1 MRMICIVNNTHV
13 TCAQPRV
20 VIQKI
25 MSKVFF
31 IPSFIDKQELR
42 ILCRD
47 EQGASRLWK
56 SYMQSGNLIFKDCS
70 YDEAFTEIGSALQI
84 AHYQLT
90 ITNTPTWRWAMR
102 LVESTNLTV
111 VILGQLGHESVIG
124 ELLVAVEQQIL
135 ALPNLK
141 DCPPKRDARWLCRW
155 CKSMSCKRRRE
166 RLANLYLQNK
176 AFADSTQAH

>member
-1 MRMICIVNNTHV
+1 MSL
-13 TCAQPRV
+13 RV
-20 VIQKI
+20 PIQKI
-25 MSKVFF
+25 MSKIFF
-31 IPSFIDKQELR
+31 IPSFMDKQELR

-47 EQGASRLWK
+47 ESSASRLWM
-56 SYMQSGNLIFKDCS
+56 SYMQSGGLIFKDRS

-111 VILGQLGHESVIG
+111 VILGQLGHQSVIE

-155 CKSMSCKRRRE
+155 CKSMNCKRRQE
-166 RLANLYLQNK
+166 SLANLHLQNK
-176 AFADSTQAH
+176 PFADSTQAH

>member
-1 MRMICIVNNTHV
+1 M
-13 TCAQPRV
+13 

-31 IPSFIDKQELR
+31 IPSFLDKQELR

-47 EQGASRLWK
+47 EPSASSLWK
-56 SYMQSGNLIFKDCS
+56 SYMQSGSLIFKDRS

-111 VILGQLGHESVIG
+111 VILRQLGHQSVIG
-124 ELLVAVEQQIL
+124 ELLVAVEKQIL
-135 ALPNLK
+135 ALPDLK
-141 DCPPKRDARWLCRW
+141 NCPPKRDARWLCRW
-155 CKSMSCKRRRE
+155 CKSMSCKRRQE
-166 RLANLYLQNK
+166 ILANLYLQNK
-176 AFADSTQAH
+176 AFANPTHVH